1 MITFNCISQILFYFN
16 EKYNII
22 VIMLLTE
29 FEKQQ
34 TDNYIFLI
42 KSCFLQNIYRKQF
55 FKSGYN
61 KWIYPI
67 IFYEVI
73 INIWVV

>member
-1 MITFNCISQILFYFN
+1 MTITFNCISQILFYFN

-22 VIMLLTE
+22 VIMLLTG

-42 KSCFLQNIYRKQF
+42 KSGKQNIYRKQF